1 MRNPHSVRE
10 RGRTHRSASGWRPG
24 PGLSARHSSLLRR
37 RAPRVSRRWSSN
49 SSMRGCRRGRSPRA
63 HEGWDRGLS
72 TNVDRC
78 RFRFGE
84 SALLGPLRIYGSPS
98 VRALQRMQ
106 RRQLILSVGT
116 PAAITQETKRCCPLY
131 RRVCRL
137 RMLNSPASLTAPLHC
152 VASLDLYDERM
163 GERTLGG
170 SYPCLRGDRVI
181 FLSFTKASQSKVV
194 MRSSY

>member
-1 MRNPHSVRE
+1 MSGAPHVCATRILCASE
-10 RGRTHRSASGWRPG
+10 GEHTGRQ
-24 PGLSARHSSLLRR
+24 
-37 RAPRVSRRWSSN
+37 RVSRRWSSN

-98 VRALQRMQ
+98 VRALQRIQ

-137 RMLNSPASLTAPLHC
+137 RMLNSPASLMAP
-152 VASLDLYDERM
+152 ASLCSVAGTFMMSEWGNVRSVVLILAF
-163 GERTLGG
+163 GVTG
-170 SYPCLRGDRVI
+170 SFSCLSPRHRRAK
-181 FLSFTKASQSKVV
+181 S
-194 MRSSY
+194 